1 MSICL
6 NKTRALMLLYRHI
19 YIHILKWFTFK
30 YIYIKCILISCVY
43 VLYIYMWIY
52 KYMTLNQ
59 LLISTFRKN
68 EQSNNFKRRKNESS
82 KNKNNIYNISQQL
95 LEDIYYT
102 THNMYVCN
110 LKHFLR
116 KYEEENEEVTILN

>member
-1 MSICL
+1 
-6 NKTRALMLLYRHI
+6 
-19 YIHILKWFTFK
+19 
-30 YIYIKCILISCVY
+30 
-43 VLYIYMWIY
+43 
-52 KYMTLNQ
+52 MTLNQ